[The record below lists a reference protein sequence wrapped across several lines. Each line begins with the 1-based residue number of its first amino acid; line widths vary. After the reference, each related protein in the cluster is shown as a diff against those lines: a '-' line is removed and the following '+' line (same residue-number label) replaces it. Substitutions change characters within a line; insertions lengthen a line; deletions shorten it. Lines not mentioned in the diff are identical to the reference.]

1 VNLSTEVKIGSNL
14 EIGDFALKGVA
25 ISKWG
30 LLNKIATNILIKF
43 G

>member
-1 VNLSTEVKIGSNL
+1 VKIETNL
-14 EIGDFALKGVA
+14 EIGDFPLKGVA

-30 LLNKIATNILIKF
+30 LLNKLATNVLIKF